1 MDDLQED
8 GLTTSQTGADVHYQR
23 LFNWRLTDRSGEE
36 SLASTATG
44 AMSSEERREER
55 CTNIIRG
62 NLRQCEIRIIR
73 SKFE

>member
-36 SLASTATG
+36 SLAST
-44 AMSSEERREER
+44 RRKR
-55 CTNIIRG
+55 RRDVQI
-62 NLRQCEIRIIR
+62 
-73 SKFE
+73 